1 MKQNRIKRVLA
12 VVLAS
17 GMVFT
22 GIDTGSMQVYAT
34 GEVASVEDEELAS
47 EDEELTP
54 EEKQQ
59 KEYEEKLKK
68 AYELPVQTN
77 ELEGWPQAVGTYGD
91 AAIVM
96 DAESGAILYAKNI
109 DKQEYP
115 ASITKLLTAL
125 LAYEYD
131 VMDQSVEI
139 TAECQGCLGAGYAH
153 IGSDV
158 GDVLTMEQ
166 AMHAMLLASSNDIA
180 YAIGETVAKS
190 QGKGYEWF
198 IEEMN
203 RKCKEL
209 GGVNSNFINTNGVFD
224 ETHYSCALD
233 MALIGKALFEYP
245 EFFELCQTLQYTI
258 PASDRSEEHVFQQ
271 KHEMLIPG
279 DSDYYEYVIGGKTG
293 YTTEAQNTLV
303 TMADNGNLKLV
314 CVVLYE
320 YPGHVYTDTQALL
333 EYGFTN
339 FSNID
344 LRSDPELASL
354 EGLPENVYATL
365 PEGIEIDDLERDI
378 TNEGDYTYIEYKYK
392 DTPVASYMIDYQELA
407 AIEAAEQAELEAK
420 EKAAAEARKQERHEK
435 ISKILKI
442 IGIIVGILII
452 SMIALISY
460 VRAKKERQRKER
472 LRRRREARRRAE
484 MEGRMDPPVRRNTHD
499 VHRKHSRSQNMPRDR
514 RPKNRRY
521 D

>member
-1 MKQNRIKRVLA
+1 MKSNRNKRWMAFILA
-12 VVLAS
+12 A
-17 GMVFT
+17 GMIFS
-22 GIDTGSMQVYAT
+22 SMISPSMSVNAT
-34 GEVASVEDEELAS
+34 ETVEGTVAGEE
-47 EDEELTP
+47 EELTP

-77 ELEGWPQAVGTYGD
+77 ELKGWPQAVGTYGD

-96 DAESGAILYAKNI
+96 DAESGAILYAKNM

-125 LAYEYD
+125 LVYEYEA
-131 VMDQSVEI
+131 MDLTVEI
-139 TAECQGCLGAGYAH
+139 TSECQECLGAGYAH

-180 YAIGETVAKS
+180 YAIGETVAKA
-190 QGKGYEWF
+190 QGEEYAWF
-198 IEEMN
+198 IDEMN

-224 ETHYSCALD
+224 ETHYSCAFD
-233 MALIGKALFEYP
+233 MALIGRALFDYP

-258 PASDRSEEHVFQQ
+258 PACETSEEHVFQQ

-303 TMADNGNLKLV
+303 TMADDGNLKLV

-320 YPGHVYTDTQALL
+320 YPGHVYTDTRALL
-333 EYGFTN
+333 DYGFAN
-339 FSNID
+339 FSNVD
-344 LRSDPELASL
+344 LSGEPELAKL
-354 EGLPENVYATL
+354 EGLPEKVCATL
-365 PEGIEIDDLERDI
+365 PAGITIDDLQQDI
-378 TNEGDYTYIEYKYK
+378 SSEGDYTYIEYEYEG
-392 DTPVASYMIDYQELA
+392 TPVASYMIDYQELEEIA
-407 AIEAAEQAELEAK
+407 AAEQAEIEAK
-420 EKAAAEARKQERHEK
+420 EAAEAEAKKQERNDA
-435 ISKILKI
+435 ISKVLKI
-442 IGIIVGILII
+442 AGAAAVVLII
-452 SMIALISY
+452 ILVAFLSY
-460 VRAKKERQRKER
+460 ARAQKEKQRKER
-472 LRRRREARRRAE
+472 LRRKREARRRAE
-484 MEGRMDPPVRRNTHD
+484 MAGKRPENRSDHD
-499 VHRKHSRSQNMPRDR
+499 VHRRHAGRQNMPRDR
-514 RPKNRRY
+514 RPKNRRF